1 MDEYSHLMDIDEVIE
16 YLNKNTERKF
26 DQDKVI
32 KFIEQRNIP
41 VVFEYEGWGTWNF
54 RNKGEYQSLNIKLK
68 GYFNIQY
75 VIYARKLFRGL
86 LNNISLGEARI
97 YRLDSYYINANELN
111 RIRHNPLDGLKP
123 KEGDHILFETGG
135 RAPIFAYQNFIDVYT
150 NKATIFEEDSSKSK
164 GKVGVLK
171 VDLEK
176 CLNKKQIE
184 TMENETKMETSSSKI
199 EKLESENEKLKSENA
214 SLTRQLEE
222 LAIANSL
229 IKQQKQDIN
238 RLNKQLNN
246 QANGPTN
253 TNEKEGQGDS
263 LLILGAVMHCIQ
275 DAAKKNYTQELLTQV
290 ILEKYKNVSGI
301 SESTLKKKFPES
313 KKYINQNLTPQ

>member
-26 DQDKVI
+26 DQGKVI

-75 VIYARKLFRGL
+75 VIYARKLFRGS

-97 YRLDSYYINANELN
+97 YRLDSHYINANELN
-111 RIRHNPLDGLKP
+111 RIRHNPLDGLEP

-135 RAPIFAYQNFIDVYT
+135 RAPIFAYQKFIDVYT

-171 VDLEK
+171 VDLEEH
-176 CLNKKQIE
+176 LKKKDIE
-184 TMENETKMETSSSKI
+184 AMENETKMETSSSKI

-214 SLTRQLEE
+214 SLIQQLEE

-229 IKQQKQDIN
+229 IKQKEQDIN
-238 RLNKQLNN
+238 ELKEKLRSHLEEPTKDKQLTYKSQMTVARMLYAILVEHKYDLSAPKGKTNQLIEIASQSHGTSVSRNFISEWIKLAN
-246 QANGPTN
+246 QAKN
-253 TNEKEGQGDS
+253 DS
-263 LLILGAVMHCIQ
+263 I
-275 DAAKKNYTQELLTQV
+275 K
-290 ILEKYKNVSGI
+290 
-301 SESTLKKKFPES
+301 
-313 KKYINQNLTPQ
+313 